1 MQDTAEGF
9 GQPVRHVFQVFFR
22 IERELPSP
30 FDRAPKYRVIVS
42 ERIWYGLYVPLAGLV
57 RRAAN
62 SVAWLQQGR
71 VTTYL
76 LYSFLTLLVLLGLV
90 LA

>member
-1 MQDTAEGF
+1 
-9 GQPVRHVFQVFFR
+9 
-22 IERELPSP
+22 LPSA
-30 FDRAPKYRVIVS
+30 FDSAPKYRVIVTD
-42 ERIWYGLYVPLAGLV
+42 RIWYALYEPLVNLV

-62 SVAWLQQGR
+62 WVAWLQQGR

-76 LYSFLTLLVLLGLV
+76 LYGFVTLLVLLGVV